1 MSSSE
6 RPIAGRATRTAF
18 TSRTST
24 NWATQRTARRGR
36 PAGGT
41 PEPATGAGSEAAP
54 ATVAGSE
61 AAPRLQPARRPEGAP
76 PARPLPVRRRRPLP
90 SSVIFIVIA
99 KVRGSHAT
107 LRAVAEELGVSTM
120 TVSNAYNRPD
130 QLSAALRERVVE
142 TARRLGYPGP
152 DPLARGLRR
161 GRAGALGLVYD
172 SPLSYTV
179 RDAAAV
185 AFLGG
190 VSEVAE
196 AARVGLLLVP
206 GTAPEQRDAAAVG
219 AAVVDGLIVYS
230 VAAGDALVSAAL
242 ERNRP
247 TVIVDQPRAR
257 GVPFVGIDDRAAA
270 REAAEHLTGLWHRRF
285 AAIAFALS
293 PDGARG
299 PASPA
304 RRHRARYPV
313 TRARLAGFADALGAA
328 GLSWPQTPV
337 YECPGSSVE
346 LGREAA
352 FALLGEGPRRPAAAL
367 GAARRPTAPLR
378 DHRRPTAVLATS
390 DELALGAVQAAREL
404 GLAVPGDLSVVG
416 FDDVPPARAAEPP
429 LTTVH
434 QDHEEKG
441 RLAAEML
448 LGALRGE
455 ATRRVRRVAHRL
467 VVRGSTGPPPA
478 PT

>member
-1 MSSSE
+1 
-6 RPIAGRATRTAF
+6 
-18 TSRTST
+18 
-24 NWATQRTARRGR
+24 
-36 PAGGT
+36 
-41 PEPATGAGSEAAP
+41 
-54 ATVAGSE
+54 
-61 AAPRLQPARRPEGAP
+61 
-76 PARPLPVRRRRPLP
+76 
-90 SSVIFIVIA
+90 
-99 KVRGSHAT
+99 
-107 LRAVAEELGVSTM
+107 VSTM

-130 QLSAALRERVVE
+130 QLSAALRERVLE

-172 SPLSYTV
+172 SPLSYAV
-179 RDAAAV
+179 RDSAAV

-270 REAAEHLTGLWHRRF
+270 REAAEHLTGLGHRRF

-293 PDGARG
+293 PDAAKG

-304 RRHRARYPV
+304 RRRGARYPV
-313 TRARLAGFADALGAA
+313 TRARLAGYADALGAA

-352 FALLGEGPRRPAAAL
+352 LAVLGGPGRSVALP
-367 GAARRPTAPLR
+367 GAAQRPTGPLDDRRRPTAL
-378 DHRRPTAVLATS
+378 LATS

-404 GLAVPGDLSVVG
+404 GLAVPEDLSVVG
-416 FDDVPPARAAEPP
+416 FDDVPAAHTADPP
-429 LTTVH
+429 LTTIH

-441 RLAAEML
+441 RLAGEML
-448 LGALRGE
+448 LAALRGG